1 MLELI
6 HFLSNSSEREENQ
19 LPVNILQNGGKIFN
33 RKPKGSLM
41 FSYELKQI
49 SFILSAVLALN

>member
-1 MLELI
+1 MSELI

-19 LPVNILQNGGKIFN
+19 LPVNILQNGGKI
-33 RKPKGSLM
+33 LQM
-41 FSYELKQI
+41 FSYDLKQI